1 MQLDN
6 ATTAGTK
13 RKAEGPGEGEPA
25 PRRIKALAES
35 VVNKIAAGEIIIAPV
50 NALKELMENAVDAGA
65 TNLEILVK
73 DGGLKLLQ
81 ITDNGCGIEKDD
93 LSILCERHTT
103 SKLSSFEDLKEI
115 STYGFRGEALA
126 SISQIAHLSVTT
138 KTKDSAVAWQ
148 AKYLEGRMVP
158 PKPGASAEPK
168 STAGRQG
175 TQIKVEDLFF
185 NIPIRRKAFR
195 SPAEEFSKIM
205 DMVGRYAIHCSNIG
219 FSCKKAGDAS
229 VGLSVSPT
237 ATTVDRIRQIYGS
250 DAANELIEFSSEDV
264 RWQFKASGF
273 ATNANYSH
281 KKTTLLLFVNH
292 RCVESRDIKKS
303 LEEMYKAFLPKN
315 AHPFVY
321 LNLEINPHSVDV
333 NVHPTKRYVKFE
345 HEDEI
350 VRAICEEISSKLASV
365 DKSRAFM
372 TQSLLPGVKV
382 TTISPQPGDDAASSM
397 QTPGPGTTRRRRNSN
412 SLVRTDTSVR
422 KITTMF
428 HSTPGGAATEDAVGE
443 GKDFLAMAAPENI
456 NYEIVDR
463 QAVTCRLTSIKEL
476 RADVREEMHNELTDI
491 ISNHTFVGVVDERR
505 RLAAIQGGIK
515 LYLVDY
521 GLMSYEYFYQLGLT
535 DFGNFGTI
543 RFTPPLDL
551 REMLRIGA
559 EAEKAALSP
568 PESDFDVESLVEKV
582 AEQLIER
589 REMLAEYFSFEVSPA
604 GDLVSIPLLMKG
616 YTPPLVK
623 LPRFLLR
630 LGPAVNWREEKA
642 CFESF
647 LRELAGFYAPEQLPA
662 LPGDEESAK
671 EEEIDARLR
680 GRRRNV
686 RWAVENVLFPA
697 FKARLVAT
705 GGLMEGVM
713 EVADLKGLYRV
724 FERC

>member
-1 MQLDN
+1 M
-6 ATTAGTK
+6 
-13 RKAEGPGEGEPA
+13 
-25 PRRIKALAES
+25 
-35 VVNKIAAGEIIIAPV
+35 
-50 NALKELMENAVDAGA
+50 
-65 TNLEILVK
+65 
-73 DGGLKLLQ
+73 
-81 ITDNGCGIEKDD
+81 
-93 LSILCERHTT
+93 
-103 SKLSSFEDLKEI
+103 
-115 STYGFRGEALA
+115 A

-158 PKPGASAEPK
+158 PRPGAPAEPK

-185 NIPIRRKAFR
+185 NIPIRRRAFR
-195 SPAEEFSKIM
+195 SPAEEFAKIM
-205 DMVGRYAIHCSNIG
+205 DMVGRYAIHCDHVG

-229 VGLSVSPT
+229 VGLSVSASAKT
-237 ATTVDRIRQIYGS
+237 IDRIRQIYGS
-250 DAANELIEFSSEDV
+250 DAANELIEFTSEDH
-264 RWQFKASGF
+264 RWGFKARGF

-292 RCVESRDIKKS
+292 RCVESADIRKS
-303 LEEMYKAFLPKN
+303 IEEMYKAFLPKN

-321 LNLEINPHSVDV
+321 LSLEINPHSVDV
-333 NVHPTKRYVKFE
+333 NVHPTKRHVKFE

-350 VRAICEEISSKLASV
+350 VRTICEDISSKLASV
-365 DKSRAFM
+365 DKSRTFM
-372 TQSLLPGVKV
+372 TQTLLPGAKV
-382 TTISPQPGDDAASSM
+382 TTISPQPGDDAASST
-397 QTPGPGTTRRRRNSN
+397 QTPGPGGKRRRNSN

-428 HSTPGGAATEDAVGE
+428 QSTPGAAADEANGDD
-443 GKDFLAMAAPENI
+443 KDIFAAAAPENI

-463 QAVTCRLTSIKEL
+463 QAVSCRLTSIKEL
-476 RADVREEMHNELTDI
+476 RAEVRDEMHNELTDI
-491 ISNHTFVGVVDERR
+491 LSSHTFVGVVDEQR
-505 RLAAIQGGIK
+505 RLAAVQGGIK

-535 DFGNFGTI
+535 DFGNFGTV

-559 EAEKAALSP
+559 EAERAALSP
-568 PESDFDVESLVEKV
+568 PESEFDVEALVEKV
-582 AEQLIER
+582 AEQLVER

-604 GDLVSIPLLMKG
+604 GELVSIPLLMKG

-630 LGPAVNWREEKA
+630 LGPAVNWEDEKG

-647 LRELAGFYAPEQLPA
+647 LRELAAFYAPEQLPC
-662 LPGDEESAK
+662 LPGDEESARA
-671 EEEIDARLR
+671 EEIDAGLR
-680 GRRRNV
+680 ARRRNV

-697 FKARLVAT
+697 FKARLVVT
-705 GGLMEGVM
+705 KGLEGGVM

>member
-1 MQLDN
+1 M
-6 ATTAGTK
+6 
-13 RKAEGPGEGEPA
+13 
-25 PRRIKALAES
+25 
-35 VVNKIAAGEIIIAPV
+35 
-50 NALKELMENAVDAGA
+50 
-65 TNLEILVK
+65 
-73 DGGLKLLQ
+73 
-81 ITDNGCGIEKDD
+81 
-93 LSILCERHTT
+93 
-103 SKLSSFEDLKEI
+103 
-115 STYGFRGEALA
+115 A

-148 AKYLEGRMVP
+148 AKYLEGHMVP
-158 PKPGASAEPK
+158 QKPGAPAEPK

-185 NIPIRRKAFR
+185 NIPIRRRAFR
-195 SPAEEFSKIM
+195 SPAEEFNKIM
-205 DMVGRYAIHCSNIG
+205 DMVGRYAIHCDNVG

-229 VGLSVSPT
+229 VGLSVSPNAKT
-237 ATTVDRIRQIYGS
+237 IDRIRQIYGS
-250 DAANELIEFSSEDV
+250 DAANELIEFTSEDG
-264 RWQFKASGF
+264 RWGFKARGF

-292 RCVESRDIKKS
+292 RCVESADIRKS
-303 LEEMYKAFLPKN
+303 IEEMYKAFLPKN

-321 LNLEINPHSVDV
+321 LSLEINPHSVDV

-350 VRAICEEISSKLASV
+350 VRTICEDISSKLGSV
-365 DKSRAFM
+365 DTSRTFM
-372 TQSLLPGVKV
+372 TQTLLPGAKV
-382 TTISPQPGDDAASSM
+382 TTVSPQDEDDDAASSS
-397 QTPGPGTTRRRRNSN
+397 QTPGPDIKRRRHDNN
-412 SLVRTDTSVR
+412 LVRTDTNVR
-422 KITTMF
+422 KITSMF
-428 HSTPGGAATEDAVGE
+428 QSTPSAPENEASGDDNDILAA
-443 GKDFLAMAAPENI
+443 AAPENI
-456 NYEIVDR
+456 KYEIVDR

-476 RADVREEMHNELTDI
+476 RAEVRDEMHSELTDMF
-491 ISNHTFVGVVDERR
+491 SNHTFVGVVDERR
-505 RLAAIQGGIK
+505 RLAAVQGGIK

-535 DFGNFGTI
+535 DFGNFGTV

-551 REMLRIGA
+551 RGLLRIGA
-559 EAEKAALSP
+559 EAERAALEP
-568 PESDFDVESLVEKV
+568 PESEFDVEALVEKV

-630 LGPAVNWREEKA
+630 LGPAVNWDEEKG

-647 LRELAGFYAPEQLPA
+647 LRELAAFYAPEQLPC
-662 LPGDEESAK
+662 LPGDEESIRA
-671 EEEIDARLR
+671 EGIDADLR
-680 GRRRNV
+680 ARRRNV

-697 FKARLVAT
+697 FKARLVVT
-705 GGLMEGVM
+705 RGLEGGVM
-713 EVADLKGLYRV
+713 EAASLKRLYRV